1 MMKVL
6 VSEDIWKFDLEAA
19 LKEISAQRREQA
31 LKFKHEQGQ
40 RLCVL
45 AYQLL
50 KEGLQQE
57 YGITG
62 NPIFEYNEHGK
73 PSIVGHPEIFFN
85 LSHCKEAAIC
95 VVNDQPIGVDVEA
108 IREYKDGLAEYTM
121 NENELQQI
129 KIAANPSAAFIRL
142 WTMKEATTKLI
153 GTGISNDMK
162 TVIDTLKY
170 KYTTVERQK
179 YIYTIC
185 ANIKLLQSE
194 FWHGDLAV
202 GVFLGTEIYEFT
214 AFLRHTLTP
223 RDEFVVGTVVG
234 LHRLVEFL
242 TEFVIP
248 LHEVTQA
255 VEQLLGQAEH
265 LLLVLRLL
273 VLYPRDMDHV
283 EDTQQVLLTRYKH
296 LLLECLTP

>member
-1 MMKVL
+1 MRVL
-6 VSEDIWKFDLEAA
+6 LSEDIWKFDLEAA

-129 KIAANPSAAFIRL
+129 KIAANPSAPSLDNER
-142 WTMKEATTKLI
+142 
-153 GTGISNDMK
+153 GYHK
-162 TVIDTLKY
+162 TDRYWHQQRHEDSYRYAEI
-170 KYTTVERQK
+170 Q
-179 YIYTIC
+179 IYHCRT
-185 ANIKLLQSE
+185 SE
-194 FWHGDLAV
+194 
-202 GVFLGTEIYEFT
+202 I
-214 AFLRHTLTP
+214 
-223 RDEFVVGTVVG
+223 
-234 LHRLVEFL
+234 
-242 TEFVIP
+242 
-248 LHEVTQA
+248 
-255 VEQLLGQAEH
+255 H
-265 LLLVLRLL
+265 LYYL
-273 VLYPRDMDHV
+273 
-283 EDTQQVLLTRYKH
+283 
-296 LLLECLTP
+296 CF